1 MTFARPTLS
10 QLVARLKDDVDARLP
25 GADSRLSRS
34 ALGVLATTAAGAAH
48 GLYGYL
54 EYLADEVLPDTAT
67 EYLDR
72 HASIWGIVRKGATL
86 ASGTATATGVNGSVI
101 PQGAVLQRPGGLEYA
116 VQEAATVAGG
126 VATLTLAAKTPG
138 VASVAEAGSKLTF
151 VSPIAGV
158 AAVALVDE
166 EGLRGGAAEESDDLL
181 RERLL
186 ARIRQRPEG
195 GALHDYVRWATDVP
209 EVTRAWPLPGW
220 MGAGTVGLAIMMD
233 GRVDPIPLEADVEA
247 VQAYVEALAPVT
259 ADLVV
264 FAPTPS
270 PINFEITGLSPN
282 NASVRA
288 AVIAEIQ
295 DLLFR
300 EARPGGTILISHVR
314 AAISQAAGEY
324 DHVLVTPAA
333 NVVHDP
339 NELAVLGTFDW
350 GD

>member
-1 MTFARPTLS
+1 MSFERPTLS
-10 QLVARLKDDVDARLP
+10 QLVGRLKDDVDARLP

-34 ALGVLATTAAGAAH
+34 ALGALATTAAGAAH

-54 EYLADEVLPDTAT
+54 DYLADEILPDTAT

-72 HASIWGIVRKGATL
+72 HASIWGVTRKGATL
-86 ASGTATATGVNGSVI
+86 ANGTATATGVNGAVI
-101 PQGAVLQRPGGLEYA
+101 PQGTVLQRAGGLEYVTQA
-116 VQEAATVAGG
+116 SATIAGG
-126 VATLTLAAKTPG
+126 VATLTLAAQTPG
-138 VASVAEAGSKLTF
+138 VASVAAEGAKLTF

-158 AAVALVDE
+158 AALAVVDE
-166 EGLRGGAAEESDDLL
+166 EGLRGGAAEESDELL

-195 GALHDYVRWATDVP
+195 GALHDYVRWATEVA
-209 EVTRAWPLPGW
+209 EVTRAWPLAGW
-220 MGAGTVGLAIMMD
+220 MGAGTVGLAFMMD

-247 VQAYVEALAPVT
+247 VQAYVGALAPVT
-259 ADLVV
+259 ADLVA
-264 FAPTPS
+264 FAPTAA
-270 PINFEITGLSPN
+270 PIAIQINGLSPS

-288 AVIAEIQ
+288 AVAAEIE

-300 EARPGGTILISHVR
+300 EARPGGTILISHLR

-324 DHVLVTPAA
+324 DHVLVSPTTNIAHA
-333 NVVHDP
+333 P
-339 NELAVLGTFDW
+339 NELAVLGAIDW